1 MGLSGIE
8 LAFLVRD
15 ISEKTREY
23 YVNNIYSINQNSVLF
38 KLHHPEKPDL
48 FLVISSIGMWFTR
61 IKIDALEDNKLVK
74 RLRDDLLR
82 LKLVKI
88 EQIDL
93 ERIAYLTFSGFDKEF
108 ILVCEFFGDGNILLC
123 NKEYKILAL
132 LHSIQVRHR
141 ELQIGRAHV

>member
-1 MGLSGIE
+1 MVGLAGIE

-15 ISEKTREY
+15 ISEKTRDY
-23 YVNNIYSINQNSVLF
+23 YVNNIYSINQNSILF

-48 FLVISSIGMWFTR
+48 FLVVSSIGMWFTG
-61 IKIDALEDNKLVK
+61 IKIEAVEDNKLVK

-108 ILVCEFFGDGNILLC
+108 VDIDVENYD
-123 NKEYKILAL
+123 Y
-132 LHSIQVRHR
+132 V
-141 ELQIGRAHV
+141 IGKFLNETNETV